1 MLNIRVKIVNMKII
15 SLCLSE
21 SLGGLE
27 LYALRSAV
35 QLSKKNDVLFISPPV
50 AMLNER
56 LQQNEITTRHL
67 KPSFRP
73 LPILTARKLAR
84 TIDEFDADVIHMH
97 WGKDLPLVSL
107 AIKLSRKKP
116 AMVYTRQMQ
125 ITRMKTDFYHRFL
138 YKEMSLMLA
147 ITNQLRD
154 RCARMLGEVT
164 GERVETL
171 YYGVPEPEQPFSA
184 NEITS
189 KRDTLGFDEHDFI
202 VGLFGRLEDQKGQH
216 LLIKAIA
223 QAKQKNTELKAII
236 VGHEM
241 VAGYVEEL
249 KKLASELNV
258 SENIVF
264 MDFIDKPQQIMQI
277 CDCVLLATYME
288 TFGLVLPEAM
298 RCGIAVI
305 GSNAGGV
312 PEIIDHDKTGLLF
325 EPKNV
330 DDLEKQISTLFD
342 NKEKR
347 QQLALA
353 GKQKADIVFNNEQH
367 FKQLQKLL
375 EQQLKH

>member
-1 MLNIRVKIVNMKII
+1 MKII

-27 LYALRSAV
+27 LYALRSAA
-35 QLSKKNDVLFISPPV
+35 QLSTNNSVLFVTTSSAV
-50 AMLNER
+50 LNER
-56 LQQNEITTRHL
+56 LKQNHIKTKHL

-73 LPILTARKLAR
+73 LPIITARKLSR
-84 TIDEFDADVIHMH
+84 IINNFDADVIHMH
-97 WGKDLPLVSL
+97 WGKDLALVSL
-107 AIKLSRKKP
+107 AIKLSKKKP
-116 AMVYTRQMQ
+116 ALVYTRQMQ

-154 RCARMLGEVT
+154 RCAQMLGHDA
-164 GERVETL
+164 GQRVETL
-171 YYGVPEPEQPFSA
+171 YYGVPEPEQPLTAQNISDRRA
-184 NEITS
+184 E
-189 KRDTLGFDEHDFI
+189 LGLTEQDFI
-202 VGLFGRLEDQKGQH
+202 IGLFGRLEDQKGQH

-223 QAKQKNTELKAII
+223 QAKQQGFNLKAII

-241 VAGYVEEL
+241 IAGYIDKLKEL
-249 KKLASELNV
+249 ATDLKLSQ
-258 SENIVF
+258 NIVF
-264 MDFIDKPQQIMQI
+264 MDFVDKPQEIMQL

-312 PEIIDHDKTGLLF
+312 PEIIDHNETGLLF

-330 DDLEKQISTLFD
+330 DDLEKQITSLFKD
-342 NKEKR
+342 KEKR
-347 QQLALA
+347 EQLAIA
-353 GKQKADIVFNNEQH
+353 GKQKADTVFNNEQH
-367 FKQLQKLL
+367 FEKLQMLLAKQI
-375 EQQLKH
+375 KH

>member
-1 MLNIRVKIVNMKII
+1 MKIL
-15 SLCLSE
+15 SLCLSPG
-21 SLGGLE
+21 LGGLE

-35 QLSKKNDVLFISPPV
+35 QLSKNNDVHFISSPAAV
-50 AMLNER
+50 LNDH
-56 LQQNEITTRHL
+56 LQKNGIRTVHL
-67 KPSFRP
+67 KPLFRH
-73 LPILTARKLAR
+73 LPIISAWKLAHI
-84 TIDEFDADVIHMH
+84 IDTFDIDVIHMH

-107 AIKLSRKKP
+107 AIKLSNKRP

-154 RCARMLGEVT
+154 RCARMLGDNV
-164 GERVETL
+164 GNRVETL
-171 YYGVPEPEQPFSA
+171 YYGVPEPEKTLTPE
-184 NEITS
+184 EITS
-189 KRDTLGFDEHDFI
+189 RRADLGLTGQDFI

-223 QAKQKNTELKAII
+223 QAKQKGHNLKAII

-241 VAGYVEEL
+241 NAGYVDEL
-249 KKLASELNV
+249 KKLASELDV
-258 SENIVF
+258 LQNIHF
-264 MDFIDKPQQIMQI
+264 MDFVEKPQEIMQI

-312 PEIIDHDKTGLLF
+312 PEIIEHDKTGLLF
-325 EPKNV
+325 DPKNI
-330 DDLEKQISTLFD
+330 DDLEKQISSLSND
-342 NKEKR
+342 REKLKRLAKAGKEK
-347 QQLALA
+347 
-353 GKQKADIVFNNEQH
+353 ADTVFNNEQH
-367 FKQLQKLL
+367 YLRLQTLL
-375 EQQLKH
+375 EQQIKD

>member
-1 MLNIRVKIVNMKII
+1 MKVI

-27 LYALRSAV
+27 LYALRSTV
-35 QLSKKNDVLFISPPV
+35 QLSKNNDVLFITSAD

-56 LQQNEITTRHL
+56 LQQNNISIRHL

-73 LPILTARKLAR
+73 LPIISAHKLAHI
-84 TIDEFDADVIHMH
+84 IDEFNADVIHMH

-107 AIKLSRKKP
+107 SIKISKKKP

-147 ITNQLRD
+147 ITHQLRD
-154 RCARMLGEVT
+154 CCTQMLGD
-164 GERVETL
+164 GAGNHVETL
-171 YYGVPEPEQPFSA
+171 YYGVAEPDQPVTPQ
-184 NEITS
+184 EIAD
-189 KRDTLGFDEHDFI
+189 RRGQLGLDKNDFV

-223 QAKQKNTELKAII
+223 QAKQKNINLNAII

-241 VAGYVEEL
+241 ETGYRNEL
-249 KKLASELNV
+249 KQLAQDYDISQH
-258 SENIVF
+258 IIF
-264 MDFIDKPQQIMQI
+264 MDFVEKPQEIMQL

-298 RCGIAVI
+298 RCSIAVI

-312 PEIIDHDKTGLLF
+312 PEIIDHDETGLLF

-330 DDLEKQISTLFD
+330 DDLEKQITLLFKD
-342 NKEKR
+342 KEKR
-347 QQLALA
+347 QQLAIA
-353 GKQKADIVFNNEQH
+353 GKQKADTVFNNEQH
-367 FKQLQKLL
+367 FEKLQMLL
-375 EQQLKH
+375 EKQIKH